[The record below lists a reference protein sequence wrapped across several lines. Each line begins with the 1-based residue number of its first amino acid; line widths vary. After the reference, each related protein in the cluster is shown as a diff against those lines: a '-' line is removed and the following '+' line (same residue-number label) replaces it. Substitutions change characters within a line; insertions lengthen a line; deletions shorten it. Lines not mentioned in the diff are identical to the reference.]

1 MEEEEAEVFCRPIGT
16 LRLMLVLDPHISL
29 SSLNSQIIRSCVS
42 VAVNFNLSLS
52 SLIHCLQLKLGTASL
67 NFSLR
72 HIIS

>member
-42 VAVNFNLSLS
+42 VAVNFNLSS

>member
-42 VAVNFNLSLS
+42 VAVNFNLS

>member
-16 LRLMLVLDPHISL
+16 LRLMLVLDPHI
-29 SSLNSQIIRSCVS
+29 SLNSQIIRSCVS